1 MKPVVLYTL
10 KGCPYCVRAKAI
22 LDARLESY
30 TEVDVTSDPD
40 ERDRVRER
48 TGHPTFPQVF
58 IGETFV
64 GGCNELLALE
74 RSGRLDE
81 LLAA

>member
-10 KGCPYCVRAKAI
+10 RGCPFCVRAKALLDSK
-22 LDARLESY
+22 LDAY
-30 TEVDVTSDPD
+30 TEVDVTSDFA
-40 ERDRVRER
+40 ERERVRER
-48 TGHPTFPQVF
+48 TGHPTFPQIF
-58 IGETFV
+58 IGDLFV
-64 GGCNELLALE
+64 GGCNELQALE